1 VAETFRSVICSD
13 VLMTFHGIMEWLR
26 LERTSR
32 TVGLSPA
39 PVTFARAFEKSR
51 CSDLLIAVEAGHH
64 VPLFC
69 VLLI

>member
-1 VAETFRSVICSD
+1 MAETFRSVICSD

-39 PVTFARAFEKSR
+39 PVTFARAFEKA
-51 CSDLLIAVEAGHH
+51 DVQTY
-64 VPLFC
+64 
-69 VLLI
+69 